1 MLMHLKQQDLLPV
14 IVFSFDRALCEI
26 LAQVTAMKLLE
37 EAKKKQKKPAVRK
50 TVLVA
55 NPRVKRIDPDTAR
68 QVERDM
74 DFSKLHAAEHSFVDP
89 GALTNL
95 EIDESML
102 TDTENILVSLGIGIH
117 HAGRSTKYKQMVEF
131 LFRSKAIQVVF
142 ATSTLALGVNMPCK
156 SVVFAKDSMY
166 LNSLSYRQMSGR
178 AGRRGYEKRGNV
190 IFMEVNDAKI
200 RRLFNGELPILET
213 NFPLSVTLVLRAFL
227 LYKDEQTHESAL
239 KIKKLFSE
247 PLSESSNNMKLQRFF
262 RFSMEYLM
270 EENLLTQ
277 GGKTIGL
284 AGLAAHLWWAEPANL
299 LLVSLVQRSVL
310 HDVCLDKS
318 LNDEQKKK
326 QLLVILS
333 TIFDPRE
340 IHSSM
345 YKHIEENK
353 TASKIVLETPPQSVI
368 DAIAAHNARIIQT
381 FLNTRRST
389 QQVTA
394 NEVTLPLSKVR

>member
-1 MLMHLKQQDLLPV
+1 MHLKQHNLLPV
-14 IVFSFDRALCEI
+14 IVFGFDRNLCEI
-26 LAQVTAMKLLE
+26 LAQITTQKLLE
-37 EAKKKQKKPAVRK
+37 AKRKEQQKKPVEKGRKVVAVVHPK
-50 TVLVA
+50 
-55 NPRVKRIDPDTAR
+55 VKRPSGETLR
-68 QVERDM
+68 QTERDM
-74 DFSKLHAAEHSFVDP
+74 DLSKLHAAKDSFVDP

-95 EIDESML
+95 DYDTSML
-102 TDTENILVSLGIGIH
+102 SESENMLVSLGIGVH
-117 HAGRSTKYKQMVEF
+117 HAGRSTKYRQMVEF
-131 LFRSKAIQVVF
+131 LFRSKALQVVF

-190 IFMEVNDAKI
+190 IFMEVNEGKI

-227 LYKDEQTHESAL
+227 LYKDDPSHESAL

-247 PLSESSNNMKLQRFF
+247 PLSESVNNRKLQSFF

-270 EENLLTQ
+270 EEYLLTQ
-277 GGKTIGL
+277 SGKTIGL

-310 HDVCLDKS
+310 HKICVDQTLT
-318 LNDEQKKK
+318 DEQKKK
-326 QLLVILS
+326 QLLVVLS

-345 YKHIEENK
+345 DRHIEENK
-353 TASKIVLETPPQSVI
+353 TASKIVLEEPPQFVI
-368 DAIAAHNARIIQT
+368 DAIAAHNARITQT
-381 FLNTRRST
+381 FLNTRRAIQRLAASE
-389 QQVTA
+389 A
-394 NEVTLPLSKVR
+394 LLPLSKV